1 MDKILEDLKTE
12 LLEIEAYRDLQD
24 ESFNFYGTLI
34 TNDSN
39 ISEDIFYKFRKE
51 RIEYELDTYYK
62 EKNKKKKK
70 RKFKNNFRSTIRH
83 Y

>member
-24 ESFNFYGTLI
+24 EPFDFYGTLI